1 MKKQDPYC
9 YPETSVLK
17 NKFNIREVSLLEK
30 AEADLSRAK
39 MSILY
44 ESPVDK
50 FDAQSF
56 LRVHEFLFEEVYDW
70 AGRLRTINISKPEEV
85 LGGKSIWYED
95 ALDLPES
102 LDRACTAIVDTVWH
116 IRDKRRFC
124 AQLAHVFAPIWKV
137 HPFRDGNGRAS
148 RMLMNYQLMAA
159 GFLPVSIAKEER
171 LEYFETLEAYAVDG
185 DLTPFAE
192 MVASLEERR
201 LDEYLILEQQQGE
214 IGHTL

>member
-1 MKKQDPYC
+1 MRKQDPYC

-70 AGRLRTINISKPEEV
+70 AGQLRTINISKPEEV

-102 LDRACTAIVDTVWH
+102 LDRACTAMVQGLFKEI
-116 IRDKRRFC
+116 
-124 AQLAHVFAPIWKV
+124 
-137 HPFRDGNGRAS
+137 G
-148 RMLMNYQLMAA
+148 
-159 GFLPVSIAKEER
+159 VSDAKERCISDKWFHMENNSIDNAERTGKGVKFER
-171 LEYFETLEAYAVDG
+171 LRRIKVYLVGKVDRWN
-185 DLTPFAE
+185 DTKKSELNDCAKQ
-192 MVASLEERR
+192 V
-201 LDEYLILEQQQGE
+201 
-214 IGHTL
+214 

>member
-1 MKKQDPYC
+1 MRKQDPYC

-70 AGRLRTINISKPEEV
+70 AGQLRTINISKPEEV
-85 LGGKSIWYED
+85 LGGKSIMCLIFQKAWGKSMYSYSRYCM
-95 ALDLPES
+95 A
-102 LDRACTAIVDTVWH
+102 H
-116 IRDKRRFC
+116 DK
-124 AQLAHVFAPIWKV
+124 Q
-137 HPFRDGNGRAS
+137 
-148 RMLMNYQLMAA
+148 
-159 GFLPVSIAKEER
+159 
-171 LEYFETLEAYAVDG
+171 
-185 DLTPFAE
+185 
-192 MVASLEERR
+192 
-201 LDEYLILEQQQGE
+201 
-214 IGHTL
+214 

>member
-1 MKKQDPYC
+1 MRKQDPYC

-85 LGGKSIWYED
+85 LGGKSVWYED

-102 LDRACTAIVDTVWH
+102 LDRACTAIVATVWH
-116 IRDKRRFC
+116 MINRKRSCWQESRGRTI
-124 AQLAHVFAPIWKV
+124 ALATGW
-137 HPFRDGNGRAS
+137 
-148 RMLMNYQLMAA
+148 L
-159 GFLPVSIAKEER
+159 FLPIR
-171 LEYFETLEAYAVDG
+171 NLLGLF
-185 DLTPFAE
+185 
-192 MVASLEERR
+192 RR
-201 LDEYLILEQQQGE
+201 I
-214 IGHTL
+214 

>member
-70 AGRLRTINISKPEEV
+70 AGRLRTINM
-85 LGGKSIWYED
+85 
-95 ALDLPES
+95 ES
-102 LDRACTAIVDTVWH
+102 TSFS
-116 IRDKRRFC
+116 RRQYTDSC
-124 AQLAHVFAPIWKV
+124 CHDGYV
-137 HPFRDGNGRAS
+137 H
-148 RMLMNYQLMAA
+148 
-159 GFLPVSIAKEER
+159 
-171 LEYFETLEAYAVDG
+171 
-185 DLTPFAE
+185 
-192 MVASLEERR
+192 
-201 LDEYLILEQQQGE
+201 
-214 IGHTL
+214 

>member
-70 AGRLRTINISKPEEV
+70 AGQLRTINISKTEEV

-102 LDRACTAIVDTVWH
+102 LDRACTA
-116 IRDKRRFC
+116 
-124 AQLAHVFAPIWKV
+124 
-137 HPFRDGNGRAS
+137 
-148 RMLMNYQLMAA
+148 
-159 GFLPVSIAKEER
+159 
-171 LEYFETLEAYAVDG
+171 
-185 DLTPFAE
+185 
-192 MVASLEERR
+192 MV
-201 LDEYLILEQQQGE
+201 
-214 IGHTL
+214 